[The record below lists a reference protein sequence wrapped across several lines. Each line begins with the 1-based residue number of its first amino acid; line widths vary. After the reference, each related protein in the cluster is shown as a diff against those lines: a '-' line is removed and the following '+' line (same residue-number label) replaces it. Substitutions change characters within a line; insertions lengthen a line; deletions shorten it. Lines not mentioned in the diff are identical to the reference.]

1 MSFGRTEWPETGE
14 FVVATVSRLE
24 PYGAYVT
31 LDEYDGKEAL
41 LHISE
46 ISSRWVRNIRNHVRE
61 GQKVVLQVL
70 RVDAN
75 KGQVDL
81 SLRRVNRDDKRKKLE
96 QWKKSRKAESL
107 IKAAATSLKMTPEK
121 LYSTVAQ
128 NIVDKYGTVYDGLE
142 AAAKKGA
149 GALTEAGVNA
159 RTAEALTQAA
169 KDKIVVKG
177 VTIMGVFE
185 VTAMG
190 NRGVEEIK
198 GLFEETKHIGDENE
212 VDTNIYT
219 LGAPRYRIEVN
230 AEDYKRA
237 ESALDRIVKF
247 VEGEW
252 AGHEGTIV
260 FNRE

>member
-1 MSFGRTEWPETGE
+1 
-14 FVVATVSRLE
+14 
-24 PYGAYVT
+24 
-31 LDEYDGKEAL
+31 
-41 LHISE
+41 
-46 ISSRWVRNIRNHVRE
+46 
-61 GQKVVLQVL
+61 
-70 RVDAN
+70 
-75 KGQVDL
+75 
-81 SLRRVNRDDKRKKLE
+81 
-96 QWKKSRKAESL
+96 
-107 IKAAATSLKMTPEK
+107 
-121 LYSTVAQ
+121 
-128 NIVDKYGTVYDGLE
+128 
-142 AAAKKGA
+142 
-149 GALTEAGVNA
+149 
-159 RTAEALTQAA
+159 
-169 KDKIVVKG
+169 

-237 ESALDRIVKF
+237 ESALDRIMKF